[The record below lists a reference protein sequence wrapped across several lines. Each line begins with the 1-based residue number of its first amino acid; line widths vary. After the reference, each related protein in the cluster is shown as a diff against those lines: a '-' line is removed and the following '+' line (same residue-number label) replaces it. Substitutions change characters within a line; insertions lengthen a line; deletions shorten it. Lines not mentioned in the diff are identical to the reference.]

1 MQTINALRQ
10 QFPRSG
16 KLLWIGLRPARKHN
30 LISVESVFANQDQGL
45 EGDRYKGSSGKRH
58 VTLFQQEHL
67 LVIEKLTGQEI
78 TAAML
83 RRNLLISGINLHA
96 LKSQYFKIGNAVL
109 FGTGFCHP
117 CSRME
122 SILGPG
128 GYNAMLGHG
137 GLTAR
142 IIVSGKIHTG
152 DNVNA
157 LPGYEISN

>member
-1 MQTINALRQ
+1 MI
-10 QFPRSG
+10 P
-16 KLLWIGLRPARKHN
+16 
-30 LISVESVFANQDQGL
+30 VESVFANQNQGL
-45 EGDRYKGSSGKRH
+45 EGDRYQGRNGKRH

-67 LVIEKLTGQEI
+67 SVIEKLTGQSI

-96 LKSQYFKIGNAVL
+96 LKNQHFKIGKTIL
-109 FGTGFCHP
+109 LGTGFCHP

-142 IIVSGKIHTG
+142 IVVSGEILIG

-157 LPGYEISN
+157 LPGYQISN